1 MQRAAISTREKGAEP
16 KQAQKDAEVP
26 QRPPSLAGL
35 IAENP
40 GAPRAA
46 LLAVEDTR
54 KGKARTARAAET
66 IDSPEAALS
75 LSCSSATSS
84 TEPSWP
90 PESQSDCAFLDAE
103 SVGESTPAPSSPEPS
118 LAPESESDF
127 GFLDEVS
134 NGESTAAPGS
144 TSEGEGFYATTS
156 SARWRSLCAAA
167 ADPGCRL
174 AELPGLLAPLVAELP
189 LRFARYAYQLAV
201 GAPPEPDNEVMGLFQ
216 SSNPTMNRPPAP
228 SRQRDLLPLPCASL
242 AAEDLPREVSH
253 TQNMKTPKTLS
264 AFRLCGSQRSG

>member
-1 MQRAAISTREKGAEP
+1 M
-16 KQAQKDAEVP
+16 
-26 QRPPSLAGL
+26 
-35 IAENP
+35 
-40 GAPRAA
+40 
-46 LLAVEDTR
+46 
-54 KGKARTARAAET
+54 
-66 IDSPEAALS
+66 
-75 LSCSSATSS
+75 
-84 TEPSWP
+84 
-90 PESQSDCAFLDAE
+90 
-103 SVGESTPAPSSPEPS
+103 
-118 LAPESESDF
+118 APESESDF

-134 NGESTAAPGS
+134 NGELTAAPGS

-156 SARWRSLCAAA
+156 SARWGSLCAAA

-174 AELPGLLAPLVAELP
+174 AELPALLAPLVAELP

-253 TQNMKTPKTLS
+253 TQNMKTRKRARAGWLFLLIAGDAKVSSFNQSLEKETLPSGLQRLTFGLKFQPKPREGDAPERPAAPHLWPRVSTKAS
-264 AFRLCGSQRSG
+264 RR